1 MGVDRGCPRC
11 RECARSPLE
20 TLLRR
25 DHRGEALLL
34 LDSSGISAPST
45 LLESVNFGARTSA
58 RLNLTSQCQETS
70 GSIPR
75 ACQPSP
81 SAGSTLSRPTP
92 KDATSVR
99 AGLPLY
105 EIDLA
110 HAKCRCCRRGKM
122 PPSPPP

>member
-45 LLESVNFGARTSA
+45 LLESVNFGARASA

-75 ACQPSP
+75 AGPPSP
-81 SAGSTLSRPTP
+81 SARSTHSGVAITICL
-92 KDATSVR
+92 DTSVSASKLTAQYWLR
-99 AGLPLY
+99 QG
-105 EIDLA
+105 
-110 HAKCRCCRRGKM
+110 
-122 PPSPPP
+122 S